1 MSTPREDSRTL
12 AGVPLLWSRDFVEP
26 PLTVSMEFETTRLE
40 GVMLVRPR
48 MFEDDRGSFTETW
61 NMHAFAEVLGESIQF
76 KQSNESVS
84 RAGVLRGMHFQ
95 VPPRGQGKLVRVT
108 RGRVMD
114 VAVDLRKES
123 PTFGQ
128 HVAAELSAENRWQ
141 LWIPVGFA
149 HGFLALEDHST
160 LQYQCTDTYHPASEH
175 SLAWDDP
182 DLGIK
187 WGVKDPMVSGRD
199 QAAAAFATFES
210 PF

>member
-1 MSTPREDSRTL
+1 
-12 AGVPLLWSRDFVEP
+12 
-26 PLTVSMEFETTRLE
+26 MEFETTRLE

-48 MFEDDRGSFTETW
+48 KFEDDRGSFTETW
-61 NMHAFAEVLGESIQF
+61 NMHAFEEVVGEPIQF

-95 VPPRGQGKLVRVT
+95 IPPRGQGKLVRVN

-128 HVAAELSAENRWQ
+128 HVAVELSAENRWQ
-141 LWIPVGFA
+141 LWIPLGFA
-149 HGFLALEDHST
+149 HGFLALEDDST
-160 LQYQCTDTYHPASEH
+160 LQYQCTDMYHPQSEQ

-187 WGVKDPMVSGRD
+187 WGVDRPFVSERD
-199 QAAAAFATFES
+199 QAASAFASFKS